1 MTDVQK
7 PLEPS
12 GRVRPSPAS
21 RFWLPFAGIALL
33 FAGLAVAYAHSERVR
48 DAAPGAIRQPPAQED
63 TGQHGLELEHR

>member
-1 MTDVQK
+1 MTDEQM
-7 PLEPS
+7 LREPPARARKS
-12 GRVRPSPAS
+12 RAS

-33 FAGLAVAYAHSERVR
+33 FSGLAIAYATNERVR